1 MIYYK
6 KYLFLKRTIM
16 FGYGWG
22 PILIILLI
30 VLLLFGPKRLPE
42 LGESIGKAI
51 KSFKTAHDDPE
62 SLSHKA
68 EGETADSAADT
79 EKKACPQCQKE
90 LTGEFAFCPH
100 CGHDLKSA

>member
-1 MIYYK
+1 
-6 KYLFLKRTIM
+6 M

-22 PILIILLI
+22 PILIIVVI

-51 KSFKTAHDDPE
+51 KSFKKAHDEPE
-62 SLSHKA
+62 TLKHSQ
-68 EGETADSAADT
+68 EGETASADADT
-79 EKKACPQCQKE
+79 EKKACPQCKKE

-100 CGHDLKSA
+100 CGHNLKSA